1 MSRFISDPVTPSAQQ
16 GAAQVAGNLNAAAD
30 RGVQLAAIEQ
40 QAAAARDR
48 NVLEREQMAA
58 GREEA
63 AAGRAHETELA
74 TMRHQSF
81 RDREAAQLGMQRE
94 GQAFQADQAAL
105 AHTREMEFLEEQ
117 MRLATD
123 QDLASQARYIEMALA
138 NTEAQEQYD
147 LETAEMEISAR
158 EAANKVQIL
167 AEVVRQ
173 QAENITLDE
182 EKGRRAV
189 QRQVDALNTI
199 AVQLKDRVPS
209 SISKAFIASTLGA
222 TPEERERL
230 LYDTDEVDAEKFY
243 KDNKLARPGLF
254 ELGAGERA
262 VKTKKLKSAEKI
274 ASSLFREAAKEI
286 GAAASR
292 VTPASGDLSG
302 KMAQLADKVM
312 SLQRSLSGASKET
325 IDAEIKS
332 TREFVRKE
340 IVAASGGALT
350 EWHVEEMLAN
360 VLSSYQESAGNFR
373 NKTVL
378 EGTEKR
384 AGLPVLSISGQFEY
398 FASKEADAERL
409 RVADAMDRTVEFQEA
424 LGHIFQKAVP
434 PSEVAGMYEQY
445 LFLKGDEA
453 TPEAAALLQAF
464 NAETRSYL
472 QRRRDGM
479 NAGALKRKELERLR
493 AEEQD
498 AAGGA
503 IRRKAKGLGAEPLRR
518 QLETIESQ
526 RKDNRR

>member
-74 TMRHQSF
+74 AMRHQSF

-209 SISKAFIASTLGA
+209 SISKAFIASTLGS

-230 LYDTDEVDAEKFY
+230 LYDTAVDA
-243 KDNKLARPGLF
+243 GG
-254 ELGAGERA
+254 GAVGVYNRVTGVVPK
-262 VKTKKLKSAEKI
+262 VKSLKSAEKI

-424 LGHIFQKAVP
+424 LGHIFRRAVP

-472 QRRRDGM
+472 QRRRDNM
-479 NAGALKRKELERLR
+479 NTGASKRKELERLR